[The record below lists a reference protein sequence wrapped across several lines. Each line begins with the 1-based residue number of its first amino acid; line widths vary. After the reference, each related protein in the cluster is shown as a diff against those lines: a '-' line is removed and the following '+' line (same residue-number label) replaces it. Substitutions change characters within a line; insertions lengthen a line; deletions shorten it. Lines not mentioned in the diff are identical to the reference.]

1 MTFFTILFII
11 MLGGFL
17 LMRLIPWLL
26 AMKIRQMQRRG
37 QNPQEQQ
44 TQQTRQKSNFRR
56 TRKKHIDK
64 NTGDYIDYEEIKD

>member
-26 AMKIRQMQRRG
+26 AMKIRQMQKHG
-37 QNPQEQQ
+37 QNPQNPQN
-44 TQQTRQKSNFRR
+44 RQKSNIKR
-56 TRKKHIDK
+56 TRKKRIDN
-64 NTGDYIDYEEIKD
+64 NTGDYIDYEEIND

>member
-1 MTFFTILFII
+1 

-17 LMRLIPWLL
+17 LIRLIPWLL

-37 QNPQEQQ
+37 ENPQNEQ
-44 TQQTRQKSNFRR
+44 TQQTRQKNHVRR
-56 TRKKHIDK
+56 TRKKHIDQ

>member
-11 MLGGFL
+11 LLGGLL

-26 AMKIRQMQRRG
+26 AMKIRQMQRQG
-37 QNPQEQQ
+37 QNLQNQQ
-44 TQQTRQKSNFRR
+44 TQQKSNIKR
-56 TRKKHIDK
+56 TRKKRIDK

>member
-26 AMKIRQMQRRG
+26 AMKIRQMQKHG
-37 QNPQEQQ
+37 QNPQNPQNPQ
-44 TQQTRQKSNFRR
+44 NRQKSNIKR
-56 TRKKHIDK
+56 TRKKRIDN
-64 NTGDYIDYEEIKD
+64 NTGDYIDYEEIND